1 MGRQSTK
8 FNDGHGPDGGRVQ
21 VKVVL
26 DISGDASGNPL
37 TVIEGIAAGIES
49 LETPLRSAVHNA
61 RRLRHTWEEIGE
73 ALGVT
78 RQSAWERFATD

>member
-1 MGRQSTK
+1 VGTQTTK
-8 FNDGHGPDGGRVQ
+8 FNDGQGQDSGHVQ

-26 DISGDASGNPL
+26 DITGDASGHPL
-37 TVIEGIAAGIES
+37 TVIEGIAAGIAS
-49 LETPLRSAVHNA
+49 LETPLRGAVHDA
-61 RRLRHTWEEIGE
+61 RRLRHTWEEIGA